1 MYIAALQY
9 LYKNFLYVQK
19 FNINRILYKG
29 VFMEEKQN
37 RSNKITKEMIT
48 FFYCLSIVFFISLIN
63 NIGAYAE
70 TTNEKQKLPETYA
83 LILQERGGV
92 QEQINGSDIGLKTDS
107 GITFDNKL
115 LQDSINKLS
124 CSDDSKVV
132 QSGNATLVLVNNNY
146 VISKEAYGN
155 KINKDILYKSIVKA
169 IQNGDTI
176 LNLEAANCYE
186 SSEPRFKINSPAVVI
201 ARDTLNRY
209 LASKITYN
217 FGGLTQYLDSSI
229 IKNWIGVDSNFNV
242 TIDENMVRN
251 YVDNIANTYASS
263 LGTSIKV
270 SGGDNGNNHGW
281 MIDVSEETKALI
293 DNIKSGQ
300 TISKYP
306 IYTQTSISSYFSN
319 VGDTFVEVD
328 KGKQHLWFYK
338 DGYLVVEGDLVTG
351 NESTGHGT
359 PTGVFYLNSKQ
370 RDSVLI
376 GEDYASPVSFWMPF
390 IKNDIGLHDASW
402 RDEFG
407 GEIYKTGGSHGCVN
421 LPYYV
426 AKAIFDNISPGCP
439 VIVHE

>member
-63 NIGAYAE
+63 SIGAYAK

-146 VISKEAYGN
+146 VISKEVYGN

-169 IQNGDTI
+169 IQNGDTT

-186 SSEPRFKINSPAVVI
+186 SSEPRFKINS
-201 ARDTLNRY
+201 
-209 LASKITYN
+209 
-217 FGGLTQYLDSSI
+217 Q
-229 IKNWIGVDSNFNV
+229 
-242 TIDENMVRN
+242 
-251 YVDNIANTYASS
+251 
-263 LGTSIKV
+263 
-270 SGGDNGNNHGW
+270 
-281 MIDVSEETKALI
+281 
-293 DNIKSGQ
+293 
-300 TISKYP
+300 
-306 IYTQTSISSYFSN
+306 
-319 VGDTFVEVD
+319 
-328 KGKQHLWFYK
+328 
-338 DGYLVVEGDLVTG
+338 
-351 NESTGHGT
+351 
-359 PTGVFYLNSKQ
+359 
-370 RDSVLI
+370 
-376 GEDYASPVSFWMPF
+376 
-390 IKNDIGLHDASW
+390 
-402 RDEFG
+402 
-407 GEIYKTGGSHGCVN
+407 
-421 LPYYV
+421 
-426 AKAIFDNISPGCP
+426 
-439 VIVHE
+439 